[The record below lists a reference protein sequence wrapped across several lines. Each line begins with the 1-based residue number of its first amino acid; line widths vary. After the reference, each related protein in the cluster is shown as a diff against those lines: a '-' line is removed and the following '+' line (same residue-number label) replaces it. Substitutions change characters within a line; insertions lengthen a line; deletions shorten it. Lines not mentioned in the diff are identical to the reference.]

1 MEELTEK
8 DRKIAEIATLYELRL
23 LISQGE
29 KEEYTR
35 TEILELLDKI
45 ALSRMQEQASLDILI
60 SM

>member
-23 LISQGE
+23 LISQRE

-35 TEILELLDKI
+35 TEILDLLDKI
-45 ALSRMQEQASLDILI
+45 ALARMQE
-60 SM
+60 

>member
-29 KEEYTR
+29 KEEYSR
-35 TEILELLDKI
+35 TEILDLLDKV
-45 ALSRMQEQASLDILI
+45 ALARMQE
-60 SM
+60 

>member
-45 ALSRMQEQASLDILI
+45 ALSRMQE
-60 SM
+60 